1 MRVALGSKRTD
12 YKKILEIFFHFA
24 RHSTLWQLIQ
34 EKQIKF
40 PEEATE
46 IIVND
51 ATENGDVQD
60 SNEDDV
66 DKDKIIK
73 EDKLKQSLSVHDVVN
88 QMVVLFPKSK
98 NDINTKLKNV
108 INVLKDDVN
117 AIERVA
123 REITEDASN
132 NGVKYFEVGL
142 DPTKFVSS
150 CDDDLSYTNVVQA
163 ALDGLKAGSKDFTGT
178 KAGVILQCERGKTQ
192 ELKGL
197 LTICDKLKNE
207 GVVGV
212 ELTCNE
218 EVINTEIAGEGG
230 SVESLLFSSEDISF
244 MAEAKE
250 KKIRRSVQAGEFGPP
265 DMVFQALEKLQA
277 ERIVFGYSS
286 IQVNITKFHEI
297 HSSFHH
303 QDPSLYHDLKTNKIH
318 LVTSPSMSI
327 LTSSVP
333 VSNFYHPIV
342 QVSFKIIR

>member
-1 MRVALGSKRTD
+1 M
-12 YKKILEIFFHFA
+12 
-24 RHSTLWQLIQ
+24 WQLIQ

-46 IIVND
+46 IVVHDTTEN
-51 ATENGDVQD
+51 ENGDVQD
-60 SNEDDV
+60 DTQDDG
-66 DKDKIIK
+66 DKDKSIK
-73 EDKLKQSLSVHDVVN
+73 EDKLNQSLTVNDVVN

-98 NDINTKLKNV
+98 NDINTKLKNA
-108 INVLKDDVN
+108 INVLKDDIK

-163 ALDGLKAGSKDFTGT
+163 VLDGLKAGTENTGT
-178 KAGVILQCERGKTQ
+178 KAGVIVQCEKGKTQ

-230 SVESLLFSSEDISF
+230 SVESLLFSSDDIAF
-244 MAEAKE
+244 MTEAKE

-277 ERIVFGYSS
+277 DRVVYGYSA
-286 IQVNITKFHEI
+286 IQVLREYFFL
-297 HSSFHH
+297 S
-303 QDPSLYHDLKTNKIH
+303 Q
-318 LVTSPSMSI
+318 
-327 LTSSVP
+327 
-333 VSNFYHPIV
+333 SN
-342 QVSFKIIR
+342 